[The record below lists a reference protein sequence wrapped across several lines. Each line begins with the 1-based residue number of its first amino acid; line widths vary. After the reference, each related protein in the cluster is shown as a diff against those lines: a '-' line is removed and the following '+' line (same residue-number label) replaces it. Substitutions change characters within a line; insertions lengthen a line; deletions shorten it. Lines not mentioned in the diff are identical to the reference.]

1 MFTNLF
7 KKKNSKT
14 LIEKYETDVVLRLM
28 FEIAIS
34 DGKLDKS
41 ELDLIKKRADQI
53 SDTDEKAPTIVKR
66 IIDETQNASSLYPTV
81 QKINEDYEL
90 DEKKSLL
97 KTLWELVAA
106 DQIIDPYEESLYFRI
121 ADLIKVKRSHANQ
134 IKQENS

>member
-7 KKKNSKT
+7 KKKNSIT

-66 IIDETQNASSLYPTV
+66 IIDETQNAYVS
-81 QKINEDYEL
+81 
-90 DEKKSLL
+90 
-97 KTLWELVAA
+97 
-106 DQIIDPYEESLYFRI
+106 
-121 ADLIKVKRSHANQ
+121 
-134 IKQENS
+134 